1 MKLNM
6 DAQNLVLMRKVP
18 NFAKSKKRR
27 EIAKSQRF
35 IRSVWRLVANVNV
48 RPSMEIGF
56 DLDPF

>member
-6 DAQNLVLMRKVP
+6 DAQNLVLMRKVA
-18 NFAKSKKRR
+18 NFAKSKKRK

-35 IRSVWRLVANVNV
+35 IRCVWRLVANVNV